1 MGFYC
6 NAIRSK
12 GDITLKDT
20 RIFKKTDNCS
30 ISADIYY
37 QGSQSPVIIY
47 IHGGALIFGTREWLS
62 LDQIE
67 YFRRS
72 GFSIVNI
79 DYRLAPE
86 TNFEEII
93 EDIKDALNWVRTKA
107 MEWYDFDSNNIAV
120 MGSSAGGYL
129 SLLIGTMDIR
139 PKAIISFYGYGD
151 ILGKWYSEP
160 SEYYCQRPILN
171 KETAYEYIGDREL
184 TNGQWE
190 RFNFYLYCRQHGVWI
205 KEVTGINGIN
215 GTPELT
221 KYNPIHNITSEFPP
235 TLLLHGNQDTDVPFE
250 QSVIM
255 YEKLKENGVEA
266 KLIIVDGAD
275 HAFDQNFHHPSVQS
289 AFKEIVD
296 FLRSHLFK

>member
-1 MGFYC
+1 M
-6 NAIRSK
+6 
-12 GDITLKDT
+12 KDT
-20 RIFKKTDNCS
+20 KIFKKADNCS

-37 QGSQSPVIIY
+37 QGSNSPVIIY
-47 IHGGALIFGTREWLS
+47 IHGGALIFGTREWLP
-62 LDQIE
+62 LEQIE

-86 TNFEEII
+86 TKFEEII

-107 MEWYDFDSNNIAV
+107 IEWYDFDLNHIAV

-129 SLLIGTMDIR
+129 SLLLGTMDIR
-139 PKAIISFYGYGD
+139 PKAIVSLYGYGD
-151 ILGKWYSEP
+151 ILGQWYSEP
-160 SEYYCQRPILN
+160 SEHYCQRPIIN
-171 KETAYEYIGDREL
+171 KKTAYEYIGDKEL

-205 KEVTGINGIN
+205 KEVTGIDGMNDS
-215 GTPELT
+215 TALT

-235 TLLLHGNQDTDVPFE
+235 TLFLHGNQDTDVPYE

-255 YEKLKENGVEA
+255 CEKLMENGVEA
-266 KLIIVDGAD
+266 KLITLDGAD
-275 HAFDQNFHHPSVQS
+275 HAFDQNFHDPSVQS

-296 FLRSHLFK
+296 FLRAHLCK